1 MAKKAVKKRVRRE
14 PSKKIAKKK
23 PTKKTPQKTKI
34 REEKKKK
41 SVKVKAFKK
50 VTAGEKVAGK
60 VRVPKKIQAAKKVRI
75 PKKPETAKRVKV
87 AKVAK
92 PSKKVVIL
100 PKVKTQKPATL
111 VLHDKKAEEQRRIAL
126 RNSLVRKRE
135 EFVKEAKS
143 EISKYIRGETRQLVD
158 TALDNGDWS
167 VVDLS
172 EDISLRQLS
181 THRETLL
188 KIDAALRKID
198 EGTYGKCEDCGED
211 ISVERLKV
219 LPFAIYCVDCQEKRE
234 QLQVLQREGRS
245 ID

>member
-1 MAKKAVKKRVRRE
+1 MAKKEVKKRVSRE
-14 PSKKIAKKK
+14 PSKKVAKKK
-23 PTKKTPQKTKI
+23 PAKKTPQKTKI
-34 REEKKKK
+34 EGAKKKK
-41 SVKVKAFKK
+41 PVKIKTLKK
-50 VTAGEKVAGK
+50 VSAEKKVAKK
-60 VRVPKKIQAAKKVRI
+60 VRVAKKVQAAKKVQI
-75 PKKPETAKRVKV
+75 PPKPKTLTRVKV
-87 AKVAK
+87 AKVVK
-92 PSKKVVIL
+92 PPKKVVVP

-181 THRETLL
+181 IHRETLL
-188 KIDAALRKID
+188 KIDEALRKID

-219 LPFAIYCVDCQEKRE
+219 LPFAIYCVDCQERRE
-234 QLQVLQREGRS
+234 QVAGLERGETA